1 MNQERIEEAIEG
13 NDHLGEYSWTQIRT
27 RIQYER
33 KLKKVGL
40 KYIFIQISY
49 MFKLISLFDKQY

>member
-49 MFKLISLFDKQY
+49 MFKLIS